1 MADRTRPATRTVV
14 VQHDVLFRDL
24 LHAALRRGAG
34 LDVIGAYADGSELL
48 RDAESLRPDVAVLD
62 LEPIG
67 NNGVQLA
74 LRLQRLLPDLGVVL
88 LVCQRDVTLLSSLST
103 EEPLDWLYVVNKT
116 THGLTALQRAIQITH
131 ARLHDLSGAET
142 HRSRSERGTPRLPD
156 LTERQREVMRL
167 VIQGLSNRAIA
178 RALGL
183 KEKSIENQL
192 AAIYAKFHPGADR
205 KEMHTRVWAAL
216 SFARALAAEEPA
228 APP

>member
-1 MADRTRPATRTVV
+1 MADRIRPSIRTLV
-14 VQHDVLFRDL
+14 VQHDALFRDL

-34 LDVIGAYADGSELL
+34 LEMVGAFADGSDAL
-48 RDAESLRPDVAVLD
+48 REAESLRPDVAVLD
-62 LEPIG
+62 LEPVG

-74 LRLQRLLPDLGVVL
+74 LRLQRLRPDLGVVL
-88 LVCQRDVTLLSSLST
+88 LVSQRDVTLLSSLST

-116 THGLTALQRAIQITH
+116 TQGLTTLQRAIQITH
-131 ARLHDLSGAET
+131 ARLHDFGGAEA
-142 HRSRSERGTPRLPD
+142 HRARSERGASRLPE

-167 VIQGLSNRAIA
+167 VIQGMSNQAIA

-192 AAIYAKFHPGADR
+192 ATIYAKFDLGADR
-205 KEMHTRVWAAL
+205 SQMHTRVWTAL
-216 SFARALAAEEPA
+216 FFARAIAAEELA